1 VASRRESETSRF
13 RGNQKYPFEYVTH
26 THSLSHDIILLCLNY
41 ILLFLRDRNMFF
53 TTLIL

>member
-1 VASRRESETSRF
+1 MASRRESETSRF